1 MFKKALRFLKEVR
14 VEMSR
19 VTWPSYEELKS
30 STIVV
35 ILVSLA
41 FAVFIFI
48 VDNIFKYLFHLL
60 YGF

>member
-1 MFKKALRFLKEVR
+1 MFKKAIRFLKEVR

-19 VTWPSYEELKS
+19 VTWPSYEELKN

-41 FAVFIFI
+41 FALFIFV
-48 VDNIFKYLFHLL
+48 VDNIFKYLFDLL

>member
-1 MFKKALRFLKEVR
+1 MFKKVMRFIKEVR

-41 FAVFIFI
+41 FALFIFV
-48 VDNIFKYLFHLL
+48 VDNIFKYLFDLL

>member
-1 MFKKALRFLKEVR
+1 MFKKAIKFLKEVR

-19 VTWPSYEELKS
+19 VTWPTYEELKS
-30 STIVV
+30 ATIVV

-41 FAVFIFI
+41 FSIFIFI
-48 VDNIFKYLFHLL
+48 VDNIFKYLFDLL

>member
-1 MFKKALRFLKEVR
+1 MFKKAIRFFKEVR

-41 FAVFIFI
+41 FALFIFV
-48 VDNIFKYLFHLL
+48 VDNIFKYIFNLL